1 MKRSLLLGLCTCAV
15 TGLVGCT
22 TAPATV
28 APTPTPPTP
37 ALTTNTSESAGTGPT
52 ASPTDTVAAAAA
64 AATGTSYYQA
74 ILAHNYPLAFSYVD
88 AAASGPNGAPLT
100 WPAFNQ
106 LANATD
112 DSEGAVTEFS
122 VAAAPPLI
130 VITIGRPKIGR
141 YHAHLQ
147 MKQETTGW
155 KITAID
161 RI

>member
-1 MKRSLLLGLCTCAV
+1 MKRSLLLGLCGCTV

-22 TAPATV
+22 APGTV
-28 APTPTPPTP
+28 TPTPAPT
-37 ALTTNTSESAGTGPT
+37 TITSKAAGTGPT

-64 AATGTSYYQA
+64 ATTGTSYYQA
-74 ILAHNYPLAFSYVD
+74 ILARNYPLAFSYVD

-106 LANATD
+106 LADATD
-112 DSEGAVTEFS
+112 SSEGAVTDFS
-122 VAAAPPLI
+122 VAAAPPLV

-147 MKQETTGW
+147 MKQEATGW